1 MVDVNTI
8 DSAESIKQLRT
19 TARRSFNVFAKAS
32 IKAMGKKIYDRGE
45 FLKAVFSAVRVG
57 ESAYQKSK
65 AQFVRMVSEICTSI
79 AQQIQQNPAEKQQ
92 DLKKISELKKL
103 LLVLDDEQAIER
115 RKADMMTRW
124 IRGTYS
130 EVMKIENKITGR
142 VVNYNQSQQKMMQQ
156 NAANDNQEFK
166 KAA

>member
-8 DSAESIKQLRT
+8 DSTESIKQLRT

-32 IKAMGKKIYDRGE
+32 IRAMSKKIYDRGN
-45 FLKAVFSAVRVG
+45 FLKAVFSAIRVG

-65 AQFVRMVSEICTSI
+65 AQFVRMISEICTSI
-79 AQQIQQNPAEKQQ
+79 AQQIQKNPAEKQQ

-130 EVMKIENKITGR
+130 EVMKIENKITGN
-142 VVNYNQSQQKMMQQ
+142 VVRFNQSQQRTQQ
-156 NAANDNQEFK
+156 KAANDNQEFK
-166 KAA
+166 RAA